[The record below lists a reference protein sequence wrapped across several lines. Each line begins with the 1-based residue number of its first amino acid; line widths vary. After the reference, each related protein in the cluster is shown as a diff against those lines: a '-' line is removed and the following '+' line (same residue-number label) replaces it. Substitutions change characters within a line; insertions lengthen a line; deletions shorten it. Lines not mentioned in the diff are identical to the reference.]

1 MAEDIEQI
9 KWMLYGVYL
18 ILFMLGGVMFFNYRL
33 NTNRINSSFRED
45 FFNEAQKLDDTGQL
59 RELQVLAEARLSE
72 NKSDS
77 FAYYYLGI
85 SHFKQKQYSRALK
98 AFTDLQ
104 SVDPAWEKAVIQQY
118 IDEIKLQMNGPQR
131 TVP

>member
-9 KWMLYGVYL
+9 KWMLYGIYL
-18 ILFMLGGVMFFNYRL
+18 ILFVLGGVIFFNYRL
-33 NTNRINSSFRED
+33 NSNRINSSFRED
-45 FFNEAQKLDDTGQL
+45 FFNEAQKLDDMGQL
-59 RELQVLAEARLSE
+59 RELQVLSEARLSE

-85 SHFKQKQYSRALK
+85 SHFKQKQYSKALK

-104 SVDPAWEKAVIQQY
+104 SIDPAWEKVVIQQY